1 MDAIRS
7 RLRPL
12 AVLTVCLAL
21 SALLPPPASA
31 AEEAA
36 RAPRTVGY
44 PVLPGI
50 WRLHGND
57 PNLPQDDLEALRAV
71 IGKAQVVGLGET
83 VHTSGG
89 YYRMKHRVFRFL
101 VEKMGFRVFAFES
114 PWTGADQVA
123 RYVQTCDGDPV
134 EAIRGLFGVWQS
146 TEVADLVEWMCE
158 WNRAHPKPKD
168 KVHFFGFDIQQPD
181 DDGPALMAF
190 LHRTGVPEDHAW
202 MDAIEACDG
211 VVSFSSVIPR
221 ESHEKCLG
229 GLAEVEAHLRAD
241 AQSLI
246 RQTSKQDLEL
256 AKLFLVGLRAW
267 ENMNFEK
274 DPARSFTYRDES
286 MAYAFQALRAMRFPR
301 AKIAV
306 WAHNSH
312 ISRAVHPS
320 NGGRVMGM
328 YLAESLKGNYVNL
341 SLASYRTAIDWL
353 SLGCGPIDVQLDG
366 SVEAPLHDLGH
377 AALLV
382 DLDFRGTSEPYL
394 PPGEYFLGSRRMDP
408 RAHYDGILYL
418 EDSPK
423 MTPTGW
429 RPSC

>member
-1 MDAIRS
+1 MDAIRC

-12 AVLTVCLAL
+12 AVLAVCLVL

-31 AEEAA
+31 VEEAA

-57 PNLPQDDLEALRAV
+57 PGLPQDDLEPLRGI
-71 IGKAQVVGLGET
+71 IGKAQVVGLGES

-101 VEKMGFRVFAFES
+101 VEKMGFRVFAFET
-114 PWTGADQVA
+114 PWTDADQVA

-146 TEVADLVEWMCE
+146 TEVADLVQWMCE

-168 KVHFFGFDIQQPD
+168 KVQFVGFDIQQPG

-190 LHRTGVPEDHAW
+190 LRRTGVPDDHEW
-202 MDAIEACDG
+202 MDAIETCDG
-211 VVSFSSVIPR
+211 VVSSFETIPQER
-221 ESHEKCLG
+221 HDQCLG
-229 GLAEVEAHLRAD
+229 GLAEIEAHLRAD

-267 ENMNFEK
+267 ENMNFEQ
-274 DPARSFTYRDES
+274 DAGVSFAYRDEA

-301 AKIAV
+301 AKVAI

-312 ISRAVHPS
+312 ISRS
-320 NGGRVMGM
+320 NHTLNGARVMGM
-328 YLAESLKGNYVNL
+328 YLAESLKSNYVNIAL
-341 SLASYRTAIDWL
+341 TAYNVEINWL
-353 SLGCGPIDVQLDG
+353 SLGCGPVEEPVDR
-366 SVEAPLHDLGH
+366 SVEKPLHDLGH
-377 AALLV
+377 ETLLV
-382 DLDFRGTSEPYL
+382 DLDFPGTAAPYL
-394 PPGEYFLGSRRMDP
+394 SPGRYFLGFRWMDP
-408 RAHYDGILYL
+408 RAHFDGILYL

-423 MTPTGW
+423 MHPTGW
-429 RPSC
+429 RSC

>member
-1 MDAIRS
+1 MAAIRYW
-7 RLRPL
+7 LRPL
-12 AVLTVCLAL
+12 VVCLAL
-21 SALLPPPASA
+21 SALLPPSVSA

-36 RAPRTVGY
+36 RAPRPVGY

-57 PNLPQDDLEALRAV
+57 PGLPQDDLEALRAI
-71 IGKAQVVGLGET
+71 IGKAQVVGLGES

-123 RYVQTCDGDPV
+123 RYVQTCEGEPV

-146 TEVADLVEWMCE
+146 AEVADLVQWMCE

-190 LHRTGVPEDHAW
+190 LQRTGVPEDHAW
-202 MDAIEACDG
+202 MGAIQTCDG
-211 VVSFSSVIPR
+211 VVFSSIVIPR
-221 ESHEKCLG
+221 ESYEKCIG
-229 GLAEVEAHLRAD
+229 GLAEIESHFRAD
-241 AQSLI
+241 AQALI

-256 AKLFLVGLRAW
+256 ARLFLVGLRAW

-274 DPARSFTYRDES
+274 DPGRSFTYRDEA
-286 MAYAFQALRAMRFPR
+286 MAYAFQTLRAMRFPR
-301 AKIAV
+301 SKVAV

-312 ISRAVHPS
+312 ISRSVHPF

-328 YLAESLKGNYVNL
+328 YLAESLKKNYVNL
-341 SLASYRTAIDWL
+341 ALASYTTEIDWL
-353 SLGCGPIDVQLDG
+353 NLGCGPVDSLLDG
-366 SVEAPLHDLGH
+366 SVEQALHDLGQQ
-377 AALLV
+377 ALLV
-382 DLDFRGTSEPYL
+382 DLDFPGTANPYL
-394 PPGEYFLGSRRMDP
+394 PPGEYLFGSRAMDP
-408 RAHYDGILYL
+408 RAHFDGIFYL
-418 EDSPK
+418 EDSPR
-423 MTPTGW
+423 MTPTAW
-429 RPSC
+429 APCR